1 MKIVDAGQYVS
12 LEGPDSGQVRC
23 RITVRTDDGRQVS
36 IPTSEDTVNKII
48 ELMAGVTPQDAV
60 DSEPLPSV
68 MGPSMVRQNVEA
80 DYFGGNGDAASL
92 GSIAEESPR
101 EVAPAPGLGQP
112 LLDARGR
119 PIAPRARTV
128 AKDEYGYPIVQRN
141 PDEPPPNEVF
151 DEEDPGEQI

>member
-12 LEGPDSGQVRC
+12 LEGPDAGQVRC
-23 RITVRTDDGRQVS
+23 RITVRMDDGRQVS

-60 DSEPLPSV
+60 STEPPPPV
-68 MGPSMVRQNVEA
+68 MGPSIVRQNVEA
-80 DYFGGNGDAASL
+80 EYFGGSGSL
-92 GSIAEESPR
+92 GSIAEESTR
-101 EVAPAPGLGQP
+101 AASPAPVLGQP
-112 LLDARGR
+112 LFDAHGK
-119 PIAPRARTV
+119 PIVPRARTV